1 MLILACP
8 TRPGVFAH
16 RHPWASPLPALVV
29 EAAPGP
35 PWRDGGNATL
45 EPRLKAPETPGCWVQ
60 GIILVTAIWGISS
73 YEASKTIINIYKL
86 LQEDCKL
93 Q

>member
-35 PWRDGGNATL
+35 PWPPWRDGGNATL
-45 EPRLKAPETPGCWVQ
+45 EPRLGSGDPFGDSDM
-60 GIILVTAIWGISS
+60 GDIFI
-73 YEASKTIINIYKL
+73 
-86 LQEDCKL
+86 
-93 Q
+93 